1 MRKLLY
7 IQLAEKIMIEAL
19 NSDMEPGAKM
29 PSVREMALKHNA
41 NAKTVQKAFDYLDD
55 KGIFTSVVG
64 GGRYLSTD
72 ENVIHNIKQELIE
85 AEINAFISKMREFEC
100 TKQFIINMIE
110 EEYE

>member
-1 MRKLLY
+1 MKKLLY

-19 NSDMEPGAKM
+19 NSNMEPGAKM
-29 PSVREMALKHNA
+29 PSVREMALKHSA

-72 ENVIHNIKQELIE
+72 ENILHSIKQELVE
-85 AEINAFISKMREFEC
+85 VEIAAFINKMKEFEC
-100 TKQFIINMIE
+100 DKQFIMKKIE
-110 EEYE
+110 EDYE